1 MLPPLVFHANPHEG
15 VLPDRNGFLSTNLN
29 NVSITVVKRAE
40 DREGL
45 ILRCVELYGL
55 SARGKVELKM
65 LNRDFRIDM
74 SPCEIKSLFVP
85 FDQRE
90 KVCEVNLLEN

>member
-1 MLPPLVFHANPHEG
+1 M
-15 VLPDRNGFLSTNLN
+15 
-29 NVSITVVKRAE
+29 SITVVKRAE

-45 ILRCVELYGL
+45 ILRCVELVGL
-55 SARGKVELKM
+55 SARGKVDLKM
-65 LNRDFRIDM
+65 INRKLRIEL

-90 KVCEVNLLEN
+90 KVCEVNLLENY